1 MPNTLGWA
9 RARPSGAENL
19 RRGAWYPVLSDTQQ
33 NQIVVGTARCN
44 VTVARDSMELR
55 AYRPVGFSVVFKLPH
70 DHNPVAGTPLD
81 LGHVYCVC
89 PWSGS
94 RVRLVDFPDEAR
106 CPNCGFAGPVLWDD
120 AC

>member
-1 MPNTLGWA
+1 MSQTLGWA

-19 RRGAWYPVLSDTQQ
+19 RRGAWYPVLSENASDY
-33 NQIVVGTARCN
+33 IVVSTVRCN
-44 VTVARDSMELR
+44 VKVSRHCMELR
-55 AYRPVGFSVVFKLPH
+55 AYRPVGFSVVFRMPN
-70 DHNPVAGTPLD
+70 DRNPVAGTDRD
-81 LGHVYCVC
+81 LGLVYGVC

-94 RVRLVDFPDEAR
+94 RVGLMGFPDDAK